1 MLCDMSRVF
10 VLIFALAAWP
20 FVSLIARNAAEDEA
34 IALDQ
39 PGLVVMIRHA
49 LAPGTGDPAGFD
61 LRNRGT
67 QRNLNDV
74 GRAEARAIGKK
85 LRAAGIGNARVFTSE
100 WWRCRETA
108 ELLGLGGVQSLPAL
122 NSFFAD
128 PSMRDQAMRA
138 LREFFEG
145 LPAAGRP
152 IVLVTHQVNI
162 TALTGVVPRPGD
174 GVLLRLN
181 GTGDPE
187 YLGPFR

>member
-1 MLCDMSRVF
+1 MPRIIVF
-10 VLIFALAAWP
+10 VFALAAWP
-20 FVSLIARNAAEDEA
+20 FVSLMAGNAADEA
-34 IALDQ
+34 TITHDQ

-61 LRNRGT
+61 LSNRGT

-85 LRAAGIGNARVFTSE
+85 LRAAGLGNVRVFTSE

-128 PSMRDQAMRA
+128 PSMRDPAMRA

-145 LPAAGRP
+145 LPATGRP

-162 TALTGVVPRPGD
+162 TALTGVVARPGD

-181 GTGDPE
+181 GSGDPE